1 MPQLKILPAT
11 RLCSNK
17 GSAKTLRWYFRIYY
31 LGNLNNNA
39 GSIGDAV
46 PAHLHGC
53 SWSLLRK
60 KLVPRFKLDITSFSI
75 TPNIITKSS
84 SSRFKGQRWN
94 GSKFWEVPSFV
105 SAFKIQFLNRFTDLS
120 QETNNIDSHI
130 SLGKKP
136 FITHQIGDQ
145 FYQEQTKT
153 GWIQRKTWCMGF
165 YAGVDNDLTLC
176 RRQSR
181 LKQFFYARV
190 DLSHMLESTLS
201 PSQRLR
207 IWHQRPN
214 PKKNMVYGTLCRTVV

>member
-1 MPQLKILPAT
+1 MINMQEIFKIAESLPYNLKARHHSVNNHWEQSALSIKMPQLKILPAT

-17 GSAKTLRWYFRIYY
+17 GSAKTLRWYVHIYY

-94 GSKFWEVPSFV
+94 GFKFWEVLSFV
-105 SAFKIQFLNRFTDLS
+105 LAFKIQFLNSL
-120 QETNNIDSHI
+120 QI
-130 SLGKKP
+130 SL
-136 FITHQIGDQ
+136 
-145 FYQEQTKT
+145 
-153 GWIQRKTWCMGF
+153 
-165 YAGVDNDLTLC
+165 
-176 RRQSR
+176 
-181 LKQFFYARV
+181 
-190 DLSHMLESTLS
+190 
-201 PSQRLR
+201 
-207 IWHQRPN
+207 
-214 PKKNMVYGTLCRTVV
+214 